1 MRTVTT
7 PEDELADRADTF
19 DRVVQERDV
28 EGARAVL
35 DEGYALVLVQPSPAT
50 MPSDR
55 WLAVLPDYVVH
66 AYDVQERIIDVD
78 GDVAA
83 ILQRVEMTATVL
95 GADRSGVFFLSDVWR
110 RRDGDWRVWRRH
122 SSPLSAG
129 AIT

>member
-1 MRTVTT
+1 
-7 PEDELADRADTF
+7 
-19 DRVVQERDV
+19 
-28 EGARAVL
+28 
-35 DEGYALVLVQPSPAT
+35 
-50 MPSDR
+50 MPRDR

>member
-50 MPSDR
+50 MPRDR
-55 WLAVLPDYVVH
+55 WLALLPDYVVH

-110 RRDGDWRVWRRH
+110 RRDGEWRVWRRH

>member
-1 MRTVTT
+1 MPTVTT

-19 DRVVQERDV
+19 DKVVQERDV

-50 MPSDR
+50 MPRDR

-66 AYDVQERIIDVD
+66 GYDVQERIIDVD